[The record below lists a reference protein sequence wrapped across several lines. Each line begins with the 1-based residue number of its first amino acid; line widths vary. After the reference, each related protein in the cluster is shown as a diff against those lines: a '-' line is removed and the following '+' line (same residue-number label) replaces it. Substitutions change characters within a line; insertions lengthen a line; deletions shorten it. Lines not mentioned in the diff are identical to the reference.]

1 MSGRLARRD
10 VHPAAWWVWAL
21 GLALLA
27 SRTTNM
33 LLVALIL
40 AMTTFVAL
48 SCRRPSPWSSAYL
61 VFVKIGVAAVVLR
74 VGLTAIAGSPIGTH
88 VLVTLPQVRLP
99 HVFAGT
105 RLGGPITAEAL
116 ALSAE
121 EGVRLLAMLA
131 CVGVA
136 NVVTTPS
143 RLVKSMPAALYEAGL
158 AVTVAVSIA
167 PQTVAQL
174 RRVRAARRLR
184 GRPTR
189 GLAGVRGLGVPVLE
203 SALATSLALA
213 AAMDSRGYGR
223 RMHVSRARRITASGA
238 ALLGVVVVGAGAY
251 GITGGGPRWF
261 GWPLLSGGSALLVA
275 GLLLGGA
282 RSPRTRYRADRWDV
296 RATVLAGLG
305 LLAVVATSAAGGD
318 PLLRPG
324 DPLAIPGLPWLPATA
339 VLLASAAAF
348 IDPAPRRARTT
359 ATAPA
364 VPVAR
369 AAA

>member
-1 MSGRLARRD
+1 MKVRE
-10 VHPAAWWVWAL
+10 VHPAAWWLWSL

-61 VFVKIGVAAVVLR
+61 VFVKIGIAAVVLR
-74 VGLTAIAGSPIGTH
+74 VTLTALAGAPIGTH
-88 VLVTLPQVRLP
+88 VLVTLPQAHLP

-105 RLGGPITAEAL
+105 RIGGPITAEEL

-203 SALATSLALA
+203 GALASSLALA

-223 RMHVSRARRITASGA
+223 RVPVRRGRRVIASTA
-238 ALLGVVVVGAGAY
+238 ALGGIVVVGAGTY

-261 GWPLLSGGSALLVA
+261 GWPLLSAGAVLLVT

-296 RATVLAGLG
+296 RASALAALGVLA
-305 LLAVVATSAAGGD
+305 VIATTASDGD
-318 PLLRPG
+318 PLLTPG
-324 DPLAIPGLPWLPATA
+324 DPLAVPNLPWLPAAA
-339 VLLASAAAF
+339 VLVAALAAF
-348 IDPAPRRARTT
+348 LDPAPRRAKPT
-359 ATAPA
+359 ADPPVGSAPL
-364 VPVAR
+364 R